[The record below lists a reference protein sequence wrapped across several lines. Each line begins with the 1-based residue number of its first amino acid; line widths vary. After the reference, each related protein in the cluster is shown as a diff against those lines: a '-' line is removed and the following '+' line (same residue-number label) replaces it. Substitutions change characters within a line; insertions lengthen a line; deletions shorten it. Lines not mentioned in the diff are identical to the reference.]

1 MIIIID
7 YGMGNLHS
15 VQKAF
20 EAIGAQAVISQD
32 AKQIKAADKVVL
44 PGVGAMACAM
54 GRLKELKLI
63 PVIKEVVSQ
72 GKPFLGI
79 CLGMQLLFNES
90 EEGGKVR
97 GLGILPGTVK
107 KFRLQKVPQI
117 GWNQIQKKSGCKLFD
132 GIEDGSFLYFCHS
145 YYCQPKDASLVA
157 AQTNYGI
164 DYASAVCKD
173 NIWAVQFHPEKS
185 QQVGLRILKNFSTP

>member
-1 MIIIID
+1 MITIID

-20 EAIGAQAVISQD
+20 EAIGAQATIAQE
-32 AKQIKAADKVVL
+32 ARQIKSADKIVL

-54 GRLKELKLI
+54 GRLNELGLV
-63 PVIKEVVSQ
+63 PTIKEVIAQ

-79 CLGMQLLFNES
+79 CLGMQLLFNET

-97 GLGILPGTVK
+97 GLGILAGSVK
-107 KFRLQKVPQI
+107 KFRSLKVPQI
-117 GWNQIQKKSGCKLFD
+117 GWNQIQKKNSCKLFN
-132 GIEDGSFLYFCHS
+132 GIEDKSFVYFCHS
-145 YYCQPKDASLVA
+145 YYCQPEDASVVA

-164 DYASAVCKD
+164 DYASSICKG

-185 QQVGLRILKNFSTP
+185 QQVGLKILKNFANL